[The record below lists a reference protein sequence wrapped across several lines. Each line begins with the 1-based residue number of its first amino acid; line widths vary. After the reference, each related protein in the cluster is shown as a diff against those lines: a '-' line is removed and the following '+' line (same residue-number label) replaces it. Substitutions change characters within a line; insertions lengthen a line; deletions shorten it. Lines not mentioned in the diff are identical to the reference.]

1 MNGTASSG
9 QNTSV
14 VADEPSSPKGKEGG
28 GASFE
33 TLIPIRWGDLDAR
46 QHLNNTLYFR
56 LMEEGRIQAFH
67 RIGAEGRTSEG
78 IILASIGCDFLRS
91 LTYPATARVTH
102 RVARI
107 GRSSLDMEVL
117 IERSDE
123 PGVLYARGREVIVWV
138 NYESGKSMPWPEAV
152 LAHLRVS

>member
-1 MNGTASSG
+1 MNGTASSSQDG
-9 QNTSV
+9 GSV
-14 VADEPSSPKGKEGG
+14 AGAQSSPHENNGD
-28 GASFE
+28 GASFQ

-56 LMEEGRIQAFH
+56 LMEEGRIQAFR
-67 RIGAEGRTSEG
+67 RIGAEGQASEG
-78 IILASIGCDFLRS
+78 IILASIGCDFLRP

-117 IERSDE
+117 IEHSDE
-123 PGVLYARGREVIVWV
+123 PGVPYAKGREVIVWV
-138 NYESGKSMPWPEAV
+138 DYESGRSRPWPERV
-152 LAHLRVS
+152 LSQLRAT

>member
-1 MNGTASSG
+1 MNGTASSS
-9 QNTSV
+9 QDTSSI
-14 VADEPSSPKGKEGG
+14 AGTQPSPQEKDGG
-28 GASFE
+28 GASFQ

-67 RIGAEGRTSEG
+67 RIGAEGSGPEG

-123 PGVLYARGREVIVWV
+123 PGVTYARGREVLVWV
-138 NYESGKSMPWPEAV
+138 NYEAGKSRPWPETV
-152 LAHLRVS
+152 LAHLRAK

>member
-1 MNGTASSG
+1 MNGTASSSQDKSSIAG
-9 QNTSV
+9 TQ
-14 VADEPSSPKGKEGG
+14 PSPQEKDGG
-28 GASFE
+28 GASFQ

-67 RIGAEGRTSEG
+67 RIGAEGSGPEG

-123 PGVLYARGREVIVWV
+123 PGVTYAKGREVLVWV
-138 NYESGKSMPWPEAV
+138 NYEAGKSMPWPETV
-152 LAHLRVS
+152 LAHLRAK